1 MSDRIRRRV
10 TLRRLGGTA
19 ALLPTAGT
27 AAALAA
33 CGTGGQSGQSGQP
46 NAQSAGPV
54 TIRVMH
60 RGAPAQQEELE
71 LAVKLFHEKFGPRQW
86 KAEMDFFPSS
96 AGNYND
102 KLLSLIA
109 GGSLP
114 DSFYMNAE
122 VLSTF
127 ASRGAFYDLTTIA
140 GKDKATQDYWPELLE
155 MSTYKG
161 KLHGLPKD
169 YSPHVIFV
177 NESALQAAGVALP
190 KVGWTWDDLLETA
203 RRFTQRGPDGK
214 VARLGLYGP
223 SWNILVWQNG
233 GDLFDKDVT
242 RCTLGE
248 PAAVE
253 ALQWMGDLYTKHK
266 VAGLAGDLTAM
277 GMQNVQQAFQQNQ
290 VALWWMGRWGVP
302 DLRKMPGVQW
312 DAYPLPKG
320 KKEANVF
327 LQSGPAVAATTK
339 RPDVAWEFCK
349 VWTGPEGQ
357 TINIDTGVSVPPVKE
372 RTVQDRYL
380 GKTPPSRKGNQVF
393 LDAVKIGHPL
403 PMTPN
408 IGWGDWGPLWN
419 AELNKIWSGELTA
432 KQATDAFVPKV
443 NAFIAEKEGRRQ

>member
-1 MSDRIRRRV
+1 MSDRMTRRV
-10 TLRRLGGTA
+10 TLAQLSAMAGLASATGGA
-19 ALLPTAGT
+19 AT
-27 AAALAA
+27 LAA
-33 CGTGGQSGQSGQP
+33 CGTGGQAGPGSQP
-46 NAQSAGPV
+46 AAQSAGPV

-60 RGAPAQQEELE
+60 RGAPAQQDELE
-71 LAVKLFHEKFGPRQW
+71 LAVKLFQEKFGARQW

-109 GGSLP
+109 SGSLP

-127 ASRGAFYDLTTIA
+127 ASRGAFYDLTAIA
-140 GKDKATQDYWPELLE
+140 AKDKATQDYWPELLE
-155 MSTYKG
+155 MSKYKG

-169 YSPHVIFV
+169 YSPHVIWA

-190 KVGWTWDDLLETA
+190 KPGWTWDDLLDTA
-203 RRFTQRGPDGK
+203 RRFTQRAPDGK
-214 VARLGLYGP
+214 FARMGLYGP

-253 ALQWMGDLYTKHK
+253 ALQWMGDLYTKHQ
-266 VAGLAGDLTAM
+266 VAGLAADLTAM
-277 GMQNVQQAFQQNQ
+277 GLQNVQQAFQQGR

-302 DLRKMPGVQW
+302 DLRAMTGVQW
-312 DAYPLPKG
+312 DGYPLPKG

-327 LQSGPAVAATTK
+327 LQSGPTVAATTK
-339 RPDVAWEFCK
+339 HPEVAWEFCK

-357 TINIDTGVSVPPVKE
+357 TINIETGVSVPPVKE
-372 RTVQDRYL
+372 KTVQERYL
-380 GKTPPSRKGNQVF
+380 AKTPPSRKGNQVF

-419 AELNKIWSGELTA
+419 TELGKVWTGELTA

-443 NAFIAEKEGRRQ
+443 NAFIAEKEGRR